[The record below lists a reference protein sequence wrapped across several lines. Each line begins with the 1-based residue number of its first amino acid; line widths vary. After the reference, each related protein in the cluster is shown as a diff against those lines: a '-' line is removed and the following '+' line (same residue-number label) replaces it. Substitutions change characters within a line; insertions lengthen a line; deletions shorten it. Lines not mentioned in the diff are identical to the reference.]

1 MTGCNCPLGMYGGF
15 GFTTDC
21 PDHGMISPE
30 KRALDALN
38 ASIHLGKIPAIKAV
52 RAATTWDL
60 VRAKDFVETH
70 VPQTRADFRLTLAQI
85 IANAIADAIAR
96 HDGNVSAAARE
107 LGINRRT
114 IYNHQKGVVQR
125 QVNPSMLGRS
135 RS

>member
-1 MTGCNCPLGMYGGF
+1 MDRMALCNCPRNNMYDSGRTGLCV
-15 GFTTDC
+15 DC
-21 PDHGMISPE
+21 PVHGMASPE

-38 ASIHLGKIPAIKAV
+38 
-52 RAATTWDL
+52 L
-60 VRAKDFVETH
+60 VRAKDFVEMH
-70 VPQTRADFRLTLAQI
+70 VPQTRTDFRPTLAQI
-85 IANAIADAIAR
+85 VANAITDALAR

-114 IYNHQKGVVQR
+114 IYYHQKGVAQR